1 MAGNERR
8 KEGRREREVEVGRG
22 TGGCVA
28 VVGRVVGVG
37 RSVYVRDKRG
47 NSLDVRVNEAAA
59 ACAGVT
65 GQVSASSGLHR

>member
-1 MAGNERR
+1 M
-8 KEGRREREVEVGRG
+8 V
-22 TGGCVA
+22 
-28 VVGRVVGVG
+28 VVGVG
-37 RSVYVRDKRG
+37 WGGVGGWGGGGGSVSVRDKRG

>member
-1 MAGNERR
+1 M
-8 KEGRREREVEVGRG
+8 V
-22 TGGCVA
+22 
-28 VVGRVVGVG
+28 VVGRVGRVVLG
-37 RSVYVRDKRG
+37 RSVSVRDKRG